1 MIINFLDVDGEF
13 LAKEIFHDLP
23 VEQGYV
29 IDSDYSYSK
38 IRFALSICYGL
49 NLVFVLHWVR
59 FVTSSMNF
67 LMLTWISPVIILF

>member
-29 IDSDYSYSK
+29 LI
-38 IRFALSICYGL
+38 L
-49 NLVFVLHWVR
+49 NIHIAKLDLLYQYAMVL
-59 FVTSSMNF
+59 
-67 LMLTWISPVIILF
+67 I